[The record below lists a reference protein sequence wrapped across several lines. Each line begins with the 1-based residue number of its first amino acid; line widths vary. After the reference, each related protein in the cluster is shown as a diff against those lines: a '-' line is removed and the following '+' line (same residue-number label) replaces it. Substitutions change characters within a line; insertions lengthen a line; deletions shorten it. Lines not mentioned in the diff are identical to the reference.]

1 MSLHSFDADGQLG
14 SDLFSGIA
22 LGNQLK
28 HFRFAQRKTIGIL
41 LIGFTAAGG
50 LLLEFQ
56 QPLGN
61 DRTEKGVSFPGLTN
75 NNDQIMSSGFL
86 DQIADGADINRSL
99 NIVFIAVAG

>member
-1 MSLHSFDADGQLG
+1 MNVQFVHDFEAMSLHSFDADGQLG

-61 DRTEKGVSFPGLTN
+61 DRTEKAFP
-75 NNDQIMSSGFL
+75 FL
-86 DQIADGADINRSL
+86 ASRIAMIRS
-99 NIVFIAVAG
+99 